1 VAGYSVLIP
10 EFLLV
15 AGALLAL
22 FAELLPGGDRGA
34 AWMGAVLT
42 LVGALVALLPTA
54 GIAQPFGGLIVLDG
68 PARFARVV
76 VLLLGAAWMLWTA
89 GRGEGRVREAVS
101 LAMFSL
107 VGCMLMA
114 EARELITLLV
124 SVELATIPAY
134 VLIGYRR
141 GDTKSLEAAIKYFL
155 MSVLTTLV
163 MLYGFSFV
171 YGLSGSTRYGSI
183 DLTKAGALGVVAVML
198 ALVGMFGKLTA
209 APFHYWAPD
218 AYAGSSPWTVAFVS
232 TVPKVAGAVAT
243 VRFVSAVSPSA
254 STTGVVLAVVAGIS
268 MLLGN
273 LAALTQTDMRRL
285 MAYSGVAHSGY
296 LLIGVAALSRLGF
309 VAAIAY
315 SMAYAFPS
323 MAIMLIAAEEGPQLT
338 DFNGLAQRRPAT
350 AWGLVLVLLSLVGVP
365 PMIGFFGKLNLLLA
379 GQRASLT
386 TLVIIAVA
394 MSVVSAGYYMRIV
407 RAMFFAEAPA
417 SARGQRPSFVA
428 AFAFVMCVAI
438 TLVAGLAAGP
448 VYASIGSFF
457 H

>member
-1 VAGYSVLIP
+1 
-10 EFLLV
+10 
-15 AGALLAL
+15 
-22 FAELLPGGDRGA
+22 
-34 AWMGAVLT
+34 
-42 LVGALVALLPTA
+42 
-54 GIAQPFGGLIVLDG
+54 
-68 PARFARVV
+68 
-76 VLLLGAAWMLWTA
+76 
-89 GRGEGRVREAVS
+89 
-101 LAMFSL
+101 MFSL

-124 SVELATIPAY
+124 SIELATIPAY

-155 MSVLTTLV
+155 MSVMTTLV

-171 YGLSGSTRYGSI
+171 YGLSGSTRYDSI
-183 DLTKAGALGVVAVML
+183 DLARAGALGVVAVML
-198 ALVGMFGKLTA
+198 ALVGMFAKLTA

-232 TVPKVAGAVAT
+232 TVPKVAGAVAMI
-243 VRFVSAVSPSA
+243 RFVSAVSPSSA
-254 STTGVVLAVVAGIS
+254 TTGVVLGVVAGIS

-309 VAAIAY
+309 AAAVAY

-323 MAIMLIAAEEGPQLT
+323 MAIMLVAAEEGPLVS

-350 AWGLVLVLLSLVGVP
+350 AWGVVLLLLSLVGVP

-379 GQRASLT
+379 AQRANLT
-386 TLVIIAVA
+386 ALVVIAVIV
-394 MSVVSAGYYMRIV
+394 SVVSAGYYMRIV
-407 RAMFFAEAPA
+407 RAMFFAEALP
-417 SARGQRPSFVA
+417 SARGQKPSFVA
-428 AFAFVMCVAI
+428 ALAFGLCVAV

-448 VYASIGSFF
+448 VYAAIGQFL